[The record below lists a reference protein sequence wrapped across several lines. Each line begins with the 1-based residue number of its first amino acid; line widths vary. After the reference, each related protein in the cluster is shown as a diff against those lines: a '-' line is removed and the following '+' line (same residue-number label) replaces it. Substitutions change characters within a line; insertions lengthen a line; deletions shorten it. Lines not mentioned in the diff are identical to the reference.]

1 LQKGSPATDR
11 IAACWNSATS
21 IRIDLAFNDQAPHQ
35 VAVYMVDWT
44 NMSRTQTVQIVDANE
59 NVLDTRSVSAFSGGQ
74 YLVWNLSGRVSI
86 RFLNTNPSINAVV
99 SGIFF

>member
-1 LQKGSPATDR
+1 
-11 IAACWNSATS
+11 
-21 IRIDLAFNDQAPHQ
+21 
-35 VAVYMVDWT
+35 MVDWT

-86 RFLNTNPSINAVV
+86 RFNNTNPSMNAVV